1 MALAPKFE
9 SICKM
14 NLQDYL
20 KSSMK
25 LLPDLFHSY
34 LQEQA
39 LLLYPSDG
47 FLELVCLLFV
57 YLDLTFDNYFAHHF
71 IQIYF

>member
-47 FLELVCLLFV
+47 FLELVC
-57 YLDLTFDNYFAHHF
+57 
-71 IQIYF
+71 